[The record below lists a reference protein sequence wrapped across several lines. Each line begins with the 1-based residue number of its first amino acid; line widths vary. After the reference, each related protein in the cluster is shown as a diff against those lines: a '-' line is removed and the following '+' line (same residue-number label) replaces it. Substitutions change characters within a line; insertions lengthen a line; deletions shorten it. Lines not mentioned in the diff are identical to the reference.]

1 MIDERQHPSRIGA
14 LSGDA
19 LADDDFDRAMRAR
32 HRNAIAHLSPRVQAQ
47 LQQRLRGLRAPTA
60 TRPRHPAWGL
70 ALACSLALVFAFGI
84 HRRSTSEMPLAPA
97 ATVVAAGN
105 DNGELVATLDEA
117 PDLYLWLASDD
128 ANAMLSE

>member
-14 LSGDA
+14 LSGDP
-19 LADDDFDRAMRAR
+19 LSDDDFDRAMRAR

-47 LQQRLRGLRAPTA
+47 LQQRFRGLRAPTA